1 MKPNTKNILKALLLL
16 LSPFGG
22 WGASSCTEP
31 DSNLVSFV
39 ENNTLSTPNDTL
51 YSFMGIINKMQK
63 VADRT
68 VVLGEIR
75 GDLTTLTENATL
87 ELQDVANFNVGTL
100 NPYNN
105 ARDYYAIIQNCNY
118 YIAHADTSLTKR
130 GDKVFLKEYAAI
142 KAYRAWTYLQLALN
156 YGSVPFF
163 TEPLLTE
170 LDANPSLYPKYD
182 VNQIAEYFIKDLSK
196 LEDVQYPNYGSIN
209 GINSKFFYIPIRVL
223 MGDLCL
229 WSGKYEEAAQ
239 YYHDYL
245 TKTGDIHPIYDA
257 SVRWRDYQFQEIS
270 DGYASQFPT
279 SGTDNIHTLTI
290 IPMEEDEYNGI
301 QSFLKDIFTSTED
314 NNYYYQA
321 THSVAYDR
329 LSQSQKYTLLFTDPV
344 TGVQHPISPADTLA
358 YESDQLRGDLRQ
370 QSIYSL
376 RNQAS
381 NSTSYSSIR
390 QNVMKHR
397 SNHVCIYR
405 LEYVYLRYAEALNR
419 AGYPY
424 SAFAILKYGLTQ
436 ENITKHVPKDEAEA
450 AKPLISFSEH
460 TFLRSNTV
468 GLHSRGCGD
477 VDEDSTYAIPQGL
490 TKDQTLLFVE
500 NKICDE
506 MALET
511 ATEGQR
517 YYDLMRIALHRND
530 PSFLAS
536 KVAMRDGTLNLE
548 LHSKLC
554 DKKNWY
560 LTLE

>member
-1 MKPNTKNILKALLLL
+1 MKLNIKSALKLILL

-22 WGASSCTEP
+22 WGAFTSCTEP

-51 YSFMGIINKMQK
+51 YSLMGIINKMQK

-87 ELQDVANFNVGTL
+87 ELQDVANFTIGSL

-118 YIAHADTSLTKR
+118 YLANADTTLTKR
-130 GDKVFLKEYAAI
+130 GEKVFKKEYAAI
-142 KAYRAWTYLQLALN
+142 KSYRAWTYLQLALN

-163 TEPLLTE
+163 TQPLLTE
-170 LDANPSLYPKYD
+170 LEADPTLYPKYD
-182 VNQIAEYFIKDLSK
+182 VKQIAEYFIQDLMPYV
-196 LEDVQYPNYGSIN
+196 DTDYPNYGA
-209 GINSKFFYIPIRVL
+209 INSVNSKYFYIPVRVL
-223 MGDLCL
+223 IGDLCL
-229 WSGKYEEAAQ
+229 WSGQYEKAAQ
-239 YYHDYL
+239 YYHDFL
-245 TKTGDIHPIYDA
+245 TKIGDIHPIYDA

-344 TGVQHPISPADTLA
+344 TNVQYPISPSDSLA
-358 YESDQLRGDLRQ
+358 YASDQLRGDLRQ
-370 QSIYSL
+370 QSIYTL

-390 QNVMKHR
+390 QNVVKHR

-419 AGYPY
+419 AGYPN
-424 SAFAILKYGLTQ
+424 SAFAVLKYGLTQ
-436 ENITKHVPKDEAEA
+436 ENVDTYIPEDEAEA
-450 AKPLISFSEH
+450 AKKLISFSEY
-460 TFLRSNTV
+460 TFTRDNTV

-477 VDEDSTYAIPQGL
+477 VHVDSTYVIPAGL
-490 TKDQTLLFVE
+490 TKEQAITFVE
-500 NKICDE
+500 DKICEE

-511 ATEGQR
+511 AAEGQR
-517 YYDLMRIALHRND
+517 FYDLMRISMHRED
-530 PSFLAS
+530 PSFLAN
-536 KVAMRDGTLNLE
+536 KVAMRDGTLNIE
-548 LHSKLC
+548 LQAKLF
-554 DKKNWY
+554 DMKNWY
-560 LTLE
+560 LKLE